1 MFPAI
6 PRSVSLLL
14 LIACLPE
21 GVVANVG
28 AGEDARDAAAVRCK
42 EAIVNPVS
50 GNAECVSPP
59 GAPVDPPPPRPP
71 LTAADCSRHQS
82 LELEGCPR
90 TPLRLAAGSG
100 LPVETNATDAAT
112 SPSQVQAEFGGQC
125 ATALAEGRHVVT
137 DCKTAWTDKDGKLYC
152 FSSDAAR
159 KSFLENPVENLQR
172 ARDFMAAGSV
182 ESTEKAMEDFTGSDA
197 ETVVRALIGEKIKAN
212 DGLFPL
218 EDPLNGEHLKLAFDD
233 IDFTRTIDGYG
244 FFPDVKFH
252 DAGEPRRKYLIDFW
266 VSPRNGKLEV
276 QETRIYKEPLKAD
289 GTWTTM
295 ARQPIPWWWIPASEH
310 PGHLATK
317 RGWEVM
323 SAVEQHAVRESLKG
337 HGVFKLKDDKTGKEL
352 ELEFVDTHQPV
363 RQLDNDGHYFACTDF
378 RVVGTKNE
386 IYDIDF
392 WVDDKDGKM
401 TVDQTKVH
409 KVPELKG
416 DHWVEVPR
424 YEWKDLGTS
433 HVVP

>member
-1 MFPAI
+1 MFP
-6 PRSVSLLL
+6 SLLRSFSLFL
-14 LIACLPE
+14 LVAHLP
-21 GVVANVG
+21 GVG
-28 AGEDARDAAAVRCK
+28 F
-42 EAIVNPVS
+42 
-50 GNAECVSPP
+50 
-59 GAPVDPPPPRPP
+59 
-71 LTAADCSRHQS
+71 
-82 LELEGCPR
+82 
-90 TPLRLAAGSG
+90 AGSG
-100 LPVETNATDAAT
+100 APAATSNAAT
-112 SPSQVQAEFGGQC
+112 SPSQAQFGGQC
-125 ATALAEGRHVVT
+125 ATALAEGRHVMT
-137 DCKTAWTDKDGKLYC
+137 DCKTAWTDQDGKAYC

-159 KSFLENPVENLQR
+159 KSFLENPVEHLQR
-172 ARDFMAAGSV
+172 AREFMAAGSV
-182 ESTEKAMEDFTGSDA
+182 ESTEKAMEDFTGTDA
-197 ETVVRALIGEKIKAN
+197 EAVVRESIGGTVKAN
-212 DGLFPL
+212 DGVFPL

-252 DAGEPRRKYLIDFW
+252 DSADPGRKYLVDFW
-266 VSPRNGKLEV
+266 VMPQNGKLEV
-276 QETRIYKEPLKAD
+276 QEIRIYKEPLEAD
-289 GTWTTM
+289 GKWTTM

-323 SAVEQHAVRESLKG
+323 SAVEQHAIRESLKG
-337 HGVFKLKDDKTGKEL
+337 NGVFMLKDDKTGKEL
-352 ELEFVDTHQPV
+352 ELQFVDTHQPV

-392 WVDDKDGKM
+392 WVNDNDGKM

-409 KVPELKG
+409 KVPELKDG
-416 DHWVEVPR
+416 QWIEVPR